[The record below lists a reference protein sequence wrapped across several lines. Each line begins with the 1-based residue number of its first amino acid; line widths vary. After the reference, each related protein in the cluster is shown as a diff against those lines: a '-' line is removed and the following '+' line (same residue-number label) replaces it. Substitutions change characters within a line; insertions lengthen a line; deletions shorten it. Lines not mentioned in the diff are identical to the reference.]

1 MTARSLVAAR
11 PLVAPERASRS
22 SIGSGVMPTGM
33 SMLTELPT
41 EPRRT
46 PL

>member
-1 MTARSLVAAR
+1 MSARSLVAAR
-11 PLVAPERASRS
+11 PLVAPARACRG

-33 SMLTELPT
+33 SLLTDLPN